1 MTATERSLTLVTPA
15 PGCPACLRYAIHTA
29 EDWKLHPYA
38 GHGFSP
44 ERGWSHPDIGEAK
57 P

>member
-1 MTATERSLTLVTPA
+1 MTATERSLVLSTPQLD
-15 PGCPACLRYAIHTA
+15 CEACQTQSIHTA

-44 ERGWSHPDIGEAK
+44 ERGWSHPNLGKAK
-57 P
+57 